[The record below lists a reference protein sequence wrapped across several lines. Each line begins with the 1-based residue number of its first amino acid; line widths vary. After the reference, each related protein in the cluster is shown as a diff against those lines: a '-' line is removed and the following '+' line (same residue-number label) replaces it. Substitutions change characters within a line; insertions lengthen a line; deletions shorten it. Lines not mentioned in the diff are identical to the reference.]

1 MLPKHAEKIV
11 NLLRDF
17 AELGQSQ
24 FTFLE
29 IGQSRELSKFHKW
42 VDGKPCKG
50 RYLIRDSTGCKLWII
65 IFEQYQ
71 KQPDNYYLVLF
82 PESKTRR
89 FAEIHKISDTN
100 SELTLHWTYNPTKR
114 DGMNPERHAY
124 FTQAFLSDTVN
135 IYVPNNVSEASDF
148 LTELFFLAESRQ
160 KADDLD
166 KNMPAIRDGFPEGKL
181 KERLHLARERNA
193 ELVYRAKEEALRL
206 NDCLSCMCCGFN
218 FFEKYGELGKGYIEA
233 HHTKP
238 VSELHED
245 GEITKAEDLA
255 LVCSNCHRMLHR
267 RRPWLKMHELVNLLS
282 VSK

>member
-11 NLLRDF
+11 KLLRDF

-24 FTFLE
+24 FKFLE
-29 IGQSRELSKFHKW
+29 IVQNRELSEFHQW
-42 VDGKPCKG
+42 VNGKPCKG
-50 RYLIRDSTGCKLWII
+50 AFLIMDSTGCKLWIPV
-65 IFEQYQ
+65 FVQYP
-71 KQPDNYYLVLF
+71 KKPDNYYIALF
-82 PESKTRR
+82 PESKTGPII
-89 FAEIHKISDTN
+89 EIHEESIDTN
-100 SELTLHWTYNPTKR
+100 NELTLDWTYVPKKQDGKNAERR
-114 DGMNPERHAY
+114 DY
-124 FTQAFLSDTVN
+124 FIQVNHSDTVN
-135 IYVPNNVSEASDF
+135 IYIPNNVSEANDF
-148 LTELFFLAESRQ
+148 LTELFSLAESRQ

-193 ELVYRAKEEALRL
+193 ELIRRAKEEASRL
-206 NDCLSCMCCGFN
+206 NGSLRCMCCGFD

-245 GEITKAEDLA
+245 GETTKVEDLA

-267 RRPWLKMHELVNLLS
+267 RRPWLKMHELVKLLREP
-282 VSK
+282 